1 MNLVEEIKNAVQE
14 SIEAIY
20 QKAVS
25 NEALLINET
34 KAEFEGDFTLVT
46 FSLSKLLGKK
56 PDEIADE
63 LGKELVDKFDLFT
76 SYNVIKGFLNLTINH
91 QFYISFLNDNWH
103 NTEFGLLPAN
113 HTKVMVE
120 YSSPN
125 TNKPLHFGHLRNIF
139 LGASIANILD
149 AAGYDVIKANPDLT

>member
-46 FSLSKLLGKK
+46 F
-56 PDEIADE
+56 
-63 LGKELVDKFDLFT
+63 
-76 SYNVIKGFLNLTINH
+76 
-91 QFYISFLNDNWH
+91 
-103 NTEFGLLPAN
+103 
-113 HTKVMVE
+113 
-120 YSSPN
+120 
-125 TNKPLHFGHLRNIF
+125 
-139 LGASIANILD
+139 
-149 AAGYDVIKANPDLT
+149 